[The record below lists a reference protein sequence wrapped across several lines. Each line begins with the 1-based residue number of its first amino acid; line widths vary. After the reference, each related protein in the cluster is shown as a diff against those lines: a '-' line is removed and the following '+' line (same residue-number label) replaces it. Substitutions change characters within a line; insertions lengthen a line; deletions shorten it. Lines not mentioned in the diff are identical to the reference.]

1 MDRIFGTGVLI
12 LAAAFCLMTTWTAAA
27 SPAAFAERL
36 GLTIANAGG
45 SNEVRAQYAGF
56 FFAVAA
62 ACLAG
67 LAGAVPRGAAYFV
80 LAVVFGGLLLG
91 RVVSLGLDRGT
102 AGYTQTV
109 LALCA
114 IDALG
119 CALAITALVVDLRA

>member
-1 MDRIFGTGVLI
+1 MDRTFGTGVLVV
-12 LAAAFCLMTTWTAAA
+12 AAAFCLMTTWTAGR

-36 GLTIANAGG
+36 GLNVANAGG

-80 LAVVFGGLLLG
+80 LAVVFGGLLAG
-91 RVVSLGLDRGT
+91 RIVSLGVDRST
-102 AGYTQTV
+102 AGYTQAV
-109 LALCA
+109 RALCA

-119 CALAITALVVDLRA
+119 CALATIALAVDRGS